1 MKNPVKRLI
10 GTIMV
15 ALVSLVVYTVLL
27 LNIEQRHNSELIMSD
42 SINKTDSI
50 RGMIEGYGR
59 TADEIGKGFCED
71 ENARVKL
78 ETIRLLPQVAGG
90 EYTGERLWNN
100 GMVVRVQGGKT
111 ELPTGAEAL
120 ASVLTADM
128 ITNEYEQTR
137 TEMPVGAG
145 TAAQEQVLVTC
156 GKISG
161 DWYYVR
167 WTPAS
172 EYDDYIRSRISVENL
187 TEAMENVNDIELL
200 VVPSPDSAEGESE
213 STILHATKG
222 FAKYSAL
229 GDLGLTGEDLKKESF
244 SLSTGDGKEYIC
256 FPIAIENLGYTALCC
271 NSVENEK
278 MAVIGDIIG
287 QILFAAVMLAG
298 LITWCFSVQWLVR
311 REKLTEKKRERY
323 TPAVVKRRTTRL
335 TIMATL
341 VVTLFGFIT
350 VMVQYMYQENR
361 IGTNVLNM
369 LETQLRDGGRIENEL
384 SAMGTEKYIRLG
396 ETVSDMLSGDPS
408 LLAKDKMAEIS
419 KAISAD
425 YMILYDE
432 NGAEIACSR
441 DYKGFTLPTDKSDSF
456 SDFQRLLKGVPVI
469 VHEAEKDM
477 ITGERYSFVGVRYD
491 IPGKEDTYGA
501 LLLAMAPSAGTSA
514 QGTIEDQ
521 VKQQVYRRLQSKD
534 RVIMEIDPQTKKIV
548 LSSRDAYIG
557 ADIGALGMDEKM
569 LRDRYMNFFFLDDEW
584 YFGIVGK
591 VGDNM
596 YFYLR
601 DSTDMSRIGLLLALV
616 SGGLFM
622 IAHVITAKFGF
633 AEYNDE
639 NYERYAPQVLKTSEE
654 YRDKIREKAPYME
667 SLADKWTAM
676 MPENKAKAVMQILIG
691 ILLVALILVSYSNSP
706 LARHS
711 VLSFVI
717 RGNWT
722 KGINLFSGIAV
733 VVTFCIEYLA
743 YLTLKMITL
752 ILVSLTDTKGET
764 IFKLVRSFLNYAMF
778 IGAVCVSLSFL
789 GVDTTTLLASIGLL
803 SLAISL
809 GAKDIVADILAGLS
823 IVFERNYYVGD
834 IVRIGDFKGKVKEI
848 GVRSTKVTGG
858 SNEVKI
864 ISNHE
869 IGSVINYSMQTS
881 VCSVKLN
888 LPVTVS
894 IEEIRKLFDEELP
907 KVKEMNPY
915 IVKGPNFDGIQE
927 LVDDRMIISI
937 SAEGPEEQIG
947 SIQLDLN
954 RVLQSMV
961 NRGLLEHPK
970 TNVTINMGRGS
981 VSLGEDSITFK
992 HHGGADK

>member
-311 REKLTEKKRERY
+311 REKLTEKKRER
-323 TPAVVKRRTTRL
+323 R
-335 TIMATL
+335 
-341 VVTLFGFIT
+341 
-350 VMVQYMYQENR
+350 
-361 IGTNVLNM
+361 
-369 LETQLRDGGRIENEL
+369 
-384 SAMGTEKYIRLG
+384 
-396 ETVSDMLSGDPS
+396 GDPVR
-408 LLAKDKMAEIS
+408 
-419 KAISAD
+419 
-425 YMILYDE
+425 LY
-432 NGAEIACSR
+432 NG
-441 DYKGFTLPTDKSDSF
+441 
-456 SDFQRLLKGVPVI
+456 
-469 VHEAEKDM
+469 H
-477 ITGERYSFVGVRYD
+477 
-491 IPGKEDTYGA
+491 
-501 LLLAMAPSAGTSA
+501 
-514 QGTIEDQ
+514 
-521 VKQQVYRRLQSKD
+521 
-534 RVIMEIDPQTKKIV
+534 
-548 LSSRDAYIG
+548 
-557 ADIGALGMDEKM
+557 
-569 LRDRYMNFFFLDDEW
+569 
-584 YFGIVGK
+584 
-591 VGDNM
+591 
-596 YFYLR
+596 
-601 DSTDMSRIGLLLALV
+601 
-616 SGGLFM
+616 
-622 IAHVITAKFGF
+622 
-633 AEYNDE
+633 
-639 NYERYAPQVLKTSEE
+639 
-654 YRDKIREKAPYME
+654 
-667 SLADKWTAM
+667 
-676 MPENKAKAVMQILIG
+676 
-691 ILLVALILVSYSNSP
+691 
-706 LARHS
+706 
-711 VLSFVI
+711 
-717 RGNWT
+717 
-722 KGINLFSGIAV
+722 
-733 VVTFCIEYLA
+733 
-743 YLTLKMITL
+743 
-752 ILVSLTDTKGET
+752 
-764 IFKLVRSFLNYAMF
+764 
-778 IGAVCVSLSFL
+778 GAV
-789 GVDTTTLLASIGLL
+789 
-803 SLAISL
+803 
-809 GAKDIVADILAGLS
+809 
-823 IVFERNYYVGD
+823 YVPGEQD
-834 IVRIGDFKGKVKEI
+834 R
-848 GVRSTKVTGG
+848 
-858 SNEVKI
+858 
-864 ISNHE
+864 HE
-869 IGSVINYSMQTS
+869 CAQY
-881 VCSVKLN
+881 
-888 LPVTVS
+888 
-894 IEEIRKLFDEELP
+894 
-907 KVKEMNPY
+907 
-915 IVKGPNFDGIQE
+915 
-927 LVDDRMIISI
+927 
-937 SAEGPEEQIG
+937 A
-947 SIQLDLN
+947 
-954 RVLQSMV
+954 
-961 NRGLLEHPK
+961 
-970 TNVTINMGRGS
+970 
-981 VSLGEDSITFK
+981 
-992 HHGGADK
+992 

>member
-1 MKNPVKRLI
+1 
-10 GTIMV
+10 
-15 ALVSLVVYTVLL
+15 
-27 LNIEQRHNSELIMSD
+27 
-42 SINKTDSI
+42 
-50 RGMIEGYGR
+50 
-59 TADEIGKGFCED
+59 
-71 ENARVKL
+71 
-78 ETIRLLPQVAGG
+78 
-90 EYTGERLWNN
+90 
-100 GMVVRVQGGKT
+100 
-111 ELPTGAEAL
+111 
-120 ASVLTADM
+120 
-128 ITNEYEQTR
+128 
-137 TEMPVGAG
+137 
-145 TAAQEQVLVTC
+145 
-156 GKISG
+156 
-161 DWYYVR
+161 
-167 WTPAS
+167 
-172 EYDDYIRSRISVENL
+172 
-187 TEAMENVNDIELL
+187 
-200 VVPSPDSAEGESE
+200 
-213 STILHATKG
+213 
-222 FAKYSAL
+222 
-229 GDLGLTGEDLKKESF
+229 
-244 SLSTGDGKEYIC
+244 
-256 FPIAIENLGYTALCC
+256 
-271 NSVENEK
+271 
-278 MAVIGDIIG
+278 
-287 QILFAAVMLAG
+287 
-298 LITWCFSVQWLVR
+298 
-311 REKLTEKKRERY
+311 
-323 TPAVVKRRTTRL
+323 
-335 TIMATL
+335 
-341 VVTLFGFIT
+341 
-350 VMVQYMYQENR
+350 
-361 IGTNVLNM
+361 
-369 LETQLRDGGRIENEL
+369 
-384 SAMGTEKYIRLG
+384 
-396 ETVSDMLSGDPS
+396 
-408 LLAKDKMAEIS
+408 
-419 KAISAD
+419 
-425 YMILYDE
+425 
-432 NGAEIACSR
+432 
-441 DYKGFTLPTDKSDSF
+441 
-456 SDFQRLLKGVPVI
+456 
-469 VHEAEKDM
+469 
-477 ITGERYSFVGVRYD
+477 
-491 IPGKEDTYGA
+491 
-501 LLLAMAPSAGTSA
+501 
-514 QGTIEDQ
+514 
-521 VKQQVYRRLQSKD
+521 
-534 RVIMEIDPQTKKIV
+534 
-548 LSSRDAYIG
+548 
-557 ADIGALGMDEKM
+557 MDEKM
-569 LRDRYMNFFFLDDEW
+569 LRDRYMNFLFLDDEW

-596 YFYLR
+596 CFYLR

-676 MPENKAKAVMQILIG
+676 MPEDKVKAVMQILIG

-722 KGINLFSGIAV
+722 KGINLFSGISV

-834 IVRIGDFKGKVKEI
+834 IVRIGDFKGKVEEI

-869 IGSVINYSMQTS
+869 IGSVINYSKQTS

-907 KVKEMNPY
+907 KVREMNPY

-937 SAEGPEEQIG
+937 SVEGPEEQIG

-970 TNVTINMGRGS
+970 TNVTITMGRGS
-981 VSLGEDSITFK
+981 VSSGEDSITFK